1 MILLLVLVIKEYL
14 IMNML
19 IWNCR
24 GALNPS
30 FHSIICDL
38 VQSHRPTIMILT
50 ETKVNGSK
58 AKDIYDKLP
67 FDGAFHANNFGFF
80 FWWYLGSL
88 VLNPSR
94 IVFSLFHKIG
104 NPLYCEGSLRKLLL
118 VVICNLC

>member
-19 IWNCR
+19 IWNCW

-50 ETKVNGSK
+50 ETKVSGSR
-58 AKDIYDKLP
+58 ANDIFDKLP
-67 FDGAFHANNFGFF
+67 FDEAFHVNKFGFSGGI
-80 FWWYLGSL
+80 W
-88 VLNPSR
+88 VLWDSTQAEL
-94 IVFSLFHKIG
+94 SFHFTT
-104 NPLYCEGSLRKLLL
+104 E
-118 VVICNLC
+118 

>member
-38 VQSHRPTIMILT
+38 VQSHRPAIMILT
-50 ETKVNGSK
+50 ETKVSGSE

-67 FDGAFHANNFGFF
+67 FDGAFHANKFGFVWF
-80 FWWYLGSL
+80 YLGSL
-88 VLNPSR
+88 GLNPSR
-94 IVFSLFHKIG
+94 IVFSLFHKTG

-118 VVICNLC
+118 VVIYNLC